1 VRADRGAGAGPALA
15 AASAYV
21 ALALFWFRPI
31 WQKLGRAVVP
41 DDGDPWFNLYILE
54 WGYRSL
60 RRGFAGLWSPP
71 FFHPTRGV
79 LAFSDH
85 LLGPAVLSAP
95 LRALTGSEVAPYTLL
110 VVSSFVLGGFIT
122 FWVFRRR
129 GLSAPAAFAAGLVY
143 AAAPFRWDQ
152 LSHLAILWA
161 QWLPLLVWAWDEL
174 LAAPTLRSAAV
185 FVAAYALQVSGGTSL
200 AYMAHLPLLVLLAL
214 HWAEHGR
221 ELSARASLR
230 VLVPALLAA
239 AALAAAFFVP
249 YWRVSRELGLER
261 SPEETRTFGA
271 TLTSLWQPSTRNLY
285 FSAEEWKGAFRDE
298 NALFAGFAAT
308 ILVCVALFAI
318 VRRYQAG
325 PGERPAPLSRWDRAM
340 LGTAAAS
347 LLLCFPAVYLTLARV
362 VPGLSGMRVP
372 TRFFAIALL
381 PIAWLAGRGLD
392 HLAPAGA
399 TAARRGA
406 AGALLALFLFDST
419 PRRLTW
425 VDVPAPESFPR
436 AYHWLAG
443 QRDVTAIVE
452 LPFAGAAPGEIDR
465 MLYQTLHGKRLANGY
480 SGYLAPSFL
489 TLQRELAWPLHERRQ
504 LELLRQLGISHVV
517 VSGVRGGRL
526 AARGRL
532 LPMDAALTEGPA
544 REAELVFSDE
554 RNLVYRLLP
563 SG

>member
-1 VRADRGAGAGPALA
+1 
-15 AASAYV
+15 V

-31 WQKLGRAVVP
+31 WLKLGRAVVP

-60 RRGFAGLWSPP
+60 RRGFAGVWSPP

-79 LAFSDH
+79 LALSDH

-95 LRALTGSEVAPYTLL
+95 LRALTGSEVAPFMLL
-110 VVSSFVLGGFIT
+110 VVSSFVLGGFVT

-174 LAAPTLRSAAV
+174 LAGPTPRKAAV

-200 AYMAHLPLLVLLAL
+200 AYMAHLPLLVLLVL
-214 HWAEHGR
+214 HRAEHGR
-221 ELSARASLR
+221 ELASRASLR
-230 VLVPALLAA
+230 VLAPTLLAS
-239 AALAAAFFVP
+239 AALAATFFAP
-249 YWRVSRELGLER
+249 YRRVSDELGLAR
-261 SPEETRTFGA
+261 SPEETRAFGA
-271 TLTSLWQPSTRNLY
+271 TVTSLWQPSARNLY
-285 FSAEEWKGAFRDE
+285 FSPEEWNGTFRAE

-308 ILVCVALFAI
+308 ILVCIALLAI
-318 VRRYQAG
+318 ARRYQAR
-325 PGERPAPLSRWDRAM
+325 PGERPEPLSRWDRAM
-340 LGTAAAS
+340 LATAAAS
-347 LLLCFPAVYLTLARV
+347 LLLCFPAVYLTLARA
-362 VPGLSGMRVP
+362 VPGLAGMRVP

-399 TAARRGA
+399 TAVRRA
-406 AGALLALFLFDST
+406 AAVALLALLLFDST

-443 QRDVTAIVE
+443 QRGVTAIVE
-452 LPFAGAAPGEIDR
+452 LPFAGSAPGEIDR
-465 MLYQTLHGKRLANGY
+465 MLYQTLHGKPLANGY

-489 TLQRELAWPLHERRQ
+489 TLQRELSWPLRERRQ
-504 LELLRQLGISHVV
+504 LELLREHRISHVV
-517 VSGVRGGRL
+517 VSGMRAGRL

-532 LPMDAALTEGPA
+532 VPMDAALTEGPG
-544 REAELVFSDE
+544 REAELVYSDE
-554 RNLVYRLLP
+554 HNLVYRLLP
-563 SG
+563 AG